1 MQAHVLGLSPAE
13 SALHRTGRVLSRSA
27 AWPGHSSTGP
37 SAARSQVGLHAAQQ
51 ALTTIWLAQR
61 WSEAVYSAAL
71 PRPGVCA
78 DAASRAGVGGPDSLC
93 LQHSSPLSAHTC
105 IPVPT
110 PLVRNSLFAT
120 AAALQTAACRPASG
134 ATAGLQTEAWRHEL
148 LRVRRRRLCRGL
160 AALG

>member
-37 SAARSQVGLHAAQQ
+37 SAARAQVGLHAAQQ

-78 DAASRAGVGGPDSLC
+78 DAASRRCCRAGAGGPDSLC

-105 IPVPT
+105 IPAPICHC
-110 PLVRNSLFAT
+110 RR
-120 AAALQTAACRPASG
+120 AADHRLSTSQRRHHRPAN
-134 ATAGLQTEAWRHEL
+134 
-148 LRVRRRRLCRGL
+148 RGL
-160 AALG
+160 AP